1 MYLWFF
7 KQIVKDVCICEKTAW
22 QVLKGKKDKKITLFF
37 FLWESFFSDLYM
49 PKAWVF
55 FLSFLPNLAPCLE
68 IKQQASTYRI
78 TFWLPKEIPL
88 KHLVLFD
95 ISPGKAK
102 HIS

>member
-7 KQIVKDVCICEKTAW
+7 KQIVKDVCIYEKAAW
-22 QVLKGKKDKKITLFF
+22 QVLKGKKDKKITLLSFHIK
-37 FLWESFFSDLYM
+37 SFFSDPHM
-49 PKAWVF
+49 PKARVF
-55 FLSFLPNLAPCLE
+55 LLSFLPNLAPCLE
-68 IKQQASTYRI
+68 IKQQDSTYRI

-102 HIS
+102 HIY